1 MCYDAI
7 YWFVVSVGYIFT
19 HIPIFLHKHAKLLCI
34 PTSESLSFHY
44 LGSMSLVYRPEC
56 FEYLFGNGQEVGT
69 KMALKCETG
78 VELSLCKHLL
88 KERMGSEEAQK
99 AFNSAKISVADFRV
113 NGASIVTNDK
123 LVVRVGGQYYPWI
136 SASPLVLGM
145 LAFGQVTSQE
155 IQGAIQVEKPDP
167 SPSSKDVGALVTTGS
182 GGWKLWPF
190 PLRRPKTPER
200 SGSAPLVSREALLV
214 AAGAGV
220 DSALMNNL
228 VSQRDYYLR
237 SRKHKVRSFLPTSQM
252 LASMNL
258 KEGSNR
264 ITFKFITRV
273 LGQQQVKYP
282 HDEHKRIGM
291 IILAAQSEFVSSAV
305 SDPGVDAEIRCD
317 LESCCTFESVIW
329 MV

>member
-1 MCYDAI
+1 MVHCVCLVDGVRFLAY
-7 YWFVVSVGYIFT
+7 SS
-19 HIPIFLHKHAKLLCI
+19 IPPQVCQVMVCI
-34 PTSESLSFHY
+34 PWNKSHWFHE
-44 LGSMSLVYRPEC
+44 LGSVTLIYRQEC
-56 FEYLFGNGQEVGT
+56 FEHLSGNGQEAGT
-69 KMALKCETG
+69 KTALNSKTG
-78 VELSLCKHLL
+78 IELSLCKHLL

-99 AFNSAKISVADFRV
+99 AFNSAKISLADFRV

-136 SASPLVLGM
+136 AASPLVLGM

-167 SPSSKDVGALVTTGS
+167 SPSSKEVGALVTTGS

-200 SGSAPLVSREALLV
+200 AGSTPLVSREALLV

-220 DSALMNNL
+220 DSSSMNNL
-228 VSQRDYYLR
+228 VSQSDYYLR

-264 ITFKFITRV
+264 ITFTFTTRV
-273 LGQQQVKYP
+273 LGRQQVKYQ
-282 HDEHKRIGM
+282 HDKHMLIGM
-291 IILAAQSEFVSSAV
+291 IILGGQNEMVSSVV
-305 SDPGVDAEIRCD
+305 SNPGADVETRCY
-317 LESCCTFESVIW
+317 L
-329 MV
+329 M

>member
-1 MCYDAI
+1 
-7 YWFVVSVGYIFT
+7 
-19 HIPIFLHKHAKLLCI
+19 
-34 PTSESLSFHY
+34 
-44 LGSMSLVYRPEC
+44 MSLVYRQEC
-56 FEYLFGNGQEVGT
+56 CEYPFGNGQEAAT
-69 KMALKCETG
+69 KRALNCKTG
-78 VELSLCKHLL
+78 IELSLCKHLL

-99 AFNSAKISVADFRV
+99 AFNSAKICVADFRV

-123 LVVRVGGQYYPWI
+123 LVVRVGGQYYPWTA
-136 SASPLVLGM
+136 ASPVVLGM

-228 VSQRDYYLR
+228 VSQNDYYLR

-264 ITFKFITRV
+264 ITFTFCTRV
-273 LGQQQVKYP
+273 LGRQQVNYE
-282 HDEHKRIGM
+282 HDKHKLIGM
-291 IILAAQSEFVSSAV
+291 IILDAQT
-305 SDPGVDAEIRCD
+305 EIVFLSHLRSWGGC
-317 LESCCTFESVIW
+317 
-329 MV
+329 